1 MKCFNYSKA
10 KACSNVFLSLLLDA
24 PLLISI
30 FCAYGRHIWGDL
42 ATVIDTALQD
52 VKISKYFCSHR

>member
-30 FCAYGRHIWGDL
+30 FCAYVRHIWGDL
-42 ATVIDTALQD
+42 ATVIDTVLQD
-52 VKISKYFCSHR
+52 VKISKYFCTHR